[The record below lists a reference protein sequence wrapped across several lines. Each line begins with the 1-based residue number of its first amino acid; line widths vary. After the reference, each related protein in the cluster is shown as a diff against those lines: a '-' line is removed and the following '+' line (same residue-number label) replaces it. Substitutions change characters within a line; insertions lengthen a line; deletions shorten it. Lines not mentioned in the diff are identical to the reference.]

1 MRGYSKRTRHLVLSR
16 HLERLERK
24 IDEFEELDR
33 RYFWVR
39 LSVLLGGVLAIFI
52 AYLYRQSSWM
62 IYAGLAFLVILS
74 VVVYFNRKVKHSI
87 LRFSL
92 SQNYFASQLARMDL
106 NWTEIPSPGTS
117 SSEGEHPYASDLDI
131 IGFNSIHQLLDTAN
145 SLGGSQRLKD
155 WLLKPVPHLGEVLTR
170 QATVKEIC
178 ALSGFR
184 SRLAL
189 NSSLV
194 SVEDSQPW
202 DGEGLV
208 MWLERNVNA
217 KPLKPLL
224 AILGILALVNLT
236 LFVLFAF
243 NLIPAWWVISLVI
256 YAAIYLFAFRN
267 FRDAFGQA
275 QYLSTTL
282 ERFRAVTLYLE
293 RYIYKK
299 GSHLERICE
308 PLCKSDRRPS
318 TYLRRLT
325 LIASA
330 VSIGANPVVWLLLN
344 IFMPWDVY
352 FNYLLERYKARMQE
366 LLPQWLDVWYEL
378 EALNSLANFAYLN
391 PDYTFPQIM
400 KHENTNERVFHG
412 ESLGHPLIPDEVKV
426 CNDFVLGKM
435 GQVALITGSNMSGK
449 STFLR
454 TIGVNLCL
462 AFGGAPVNAV
472 YLKTD
477 LFRLYTCIQVTD
489 SLADGIS
496 YFYAEVRRLKAL
508 LNALE
513 VEHELPLFFLI
524 DEIFRGTNNRERQIG
539 GRAFVQTLVGGEGVG
554 LISTHDLELVVFAD
568 ELSNV
573 NNYHF
578 QEEVTQGR
586 MLFDYCLRP
595 GPSQTTNA
603 LQIMRMEGLPVVD
616 KFPTEKE

>member
-1 MRGYSKRTRHLVLSR
+1 
-16 HLERLERK
+16 
-24 IDEFEELDR
+24 
-33 RYFWVR
+33 
-39 LSVLLGGVLAIFI
+39 
-52 AYLYRQSSWM
+52 
-62 IYAGLAFLVILS
+62 
-74 VVVYFNRKVKHSI
+74 
-87 LRFSL
+87 
-92 SQNYFASQLARMDL
+92 
-106 NWTEIPSPGTS
+106 
-117 SSEGEHPYASDLDI
+117 
-131 IGFNSIHQLLDTAN
+131 
-145 SLGGSQRLKD
+145 
-155 WLLKPVPHLGEVLTR
+155 
-170 QATVKEIC
+170 
-178 ALSGFR
+178 
-184 SRLAL
+184 
-189 NSSLV
+189 
-194 SVEDSQPW
+194 
-202 DGEGLV
+202 
-208 MWLERNVNA
+208 
-217 KPLKPLL
+217 
-224 AILGILALVNLT
+224 
-236 LFVLFAF
+236 
-243 NLIPAWWVISLVI
+243 
-256 YAAIYLFAFRN
+256 
-267 FRDAFGQA
+267 
-275 QYLSTTL
+275 
-282 ERFRAVTLYLE
+282 
-293 RYIYKK
+293 
-299 GSHLERICE
+299 
-308 PLCKSDRRPS
+308 
-318 TYLRRLT
+318 
-325 LIASA
+325 
-330 VSIGANPVVWLLLN
+330 
-344 IFMPWDVY
+344 
-352 FNYLLERYKARMQE
+352 
-366 LLPQWLDVWYEL
+366 
-378 EALNSLANFAYLN
+378 
-391 PDYTFPQIM
+391 
-400 KHENTNERVFHG
+400 
-412 ESLGHPLIPDEVKV
+412 
-426 CNDFVLGKM
+426 M